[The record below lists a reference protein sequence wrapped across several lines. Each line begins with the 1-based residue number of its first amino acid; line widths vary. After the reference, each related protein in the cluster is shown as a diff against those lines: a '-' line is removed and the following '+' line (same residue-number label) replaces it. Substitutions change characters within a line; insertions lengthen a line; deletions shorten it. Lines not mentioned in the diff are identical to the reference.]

1 MGSDIQEIVYPI
13 QSSSGDFLSD
23 TGFPFAEAIAYR
35 LISPPGEMG
44 RGTHQRR
51 GGRNGTILMKRFIYI
66 SMRGADERTVK
77 FFLCLESP
85 LKKHEEENYELIITK
100 RQNL

>member
-1 MGSDIQEIVYPI
+1 MYPI

-44 RGTHQRR
+44 RGTRQRR
-51 GGRNGTILMKRFIYI
+51 GGRNGTILIKDLFIY
-66 SMRGADERTVK
+66 
-77 FFLCLESP
+77 LCEVQTIDL
-85 LKKHEEENYELIITK
+85 
-100 RQNL
+100 